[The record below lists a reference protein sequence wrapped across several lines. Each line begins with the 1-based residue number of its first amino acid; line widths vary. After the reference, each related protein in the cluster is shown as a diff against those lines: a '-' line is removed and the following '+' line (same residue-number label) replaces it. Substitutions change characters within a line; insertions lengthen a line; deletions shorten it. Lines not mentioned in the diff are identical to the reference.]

1 MGRTCVALMPVPIE
15 DSSSAFPPTEP
26 VPVIRGLAPWSQ
38 GFSSLRVHNFRIFT
52 FSNIIAMSGTW
63 MQRIAQDWLVL
74 TLSHSVA
81 AVGIT
86 VAMQFTPMLLFGLY
100 GGLIVDRYSKRMLL
114 MITQSVIGGLA
125 ALLAILALT
134 HIVQVWHIWA
144 IAFGVGL
151 VVVIDN
157 PTRQVFASEL
167 VGPRN
172 LRNAISI
179 NSSVFQLGG
188 LIGPAAAGYLL
199 DAVGAGWAFAI
210 NAATCVITVL
220 TLAALRKSELVRIT
234 PMPRVKGQLK
244 QGLAYVIRKPAIF
257 WTIIMVAVLAVFALT
272 TPVILAAYANDTFKV
287 GASGYGLFNT
297 LIAAGALTG
306 ALLSTRR
313 TGVRLRT
320 VMLMGGLWGALQAFG
335 ALMPNE
341 FGLGA
346 TLVALGVANLLFITA
361 ANSLIQLSSNVGIRG
376 RVMSLYVL
384 VLLGGQAIG
393 GPVMGWIVSTW
404 GQRSGWSSPDW
415 SPLWRRWPSVCTL
428 LGATSCA
435 SGFRWVT
442 ETRWSPS
449 SERHGRANLW
459 STARPH
465 NN

>member
-1 MGRTCVALMPVPIE
+1 M
-15 DSSSAFPPTEP
+15 
-26 VPVIRGLAPWSQ
+26 PVIRERAPWSQ
-38 GFSSLRVHNFRIFT
+38 SFSALRVHNFRLFT

-74 TLSHSVA
+74 TLSHSVT

-86 VAMQFTPMLLFGLY
+86 VAMQFTPMLIFGLH

-114 MITQSVIGGLA
+114 MITQSVIGVLA
-125 ALLAILALT
+125 ALLAVLALT
-134 HIVQVWHIWA
+134 HTVEVWHIWA

-151 VVVIDN
+151 VVVVDN

-179 NSSVFQLGG
+179 NASVFQLGG
-188 LIGPAAAGYLL
+188 LIGPAVAGYLL
-199 DAVGAGWAFAI
+199 EAVGAGWAFAI
-210 NAATCVITVL
+210 NAASCVITVV
-220 TLAALRKSELVRIT
+220 TLALLRQSTLVRIT

-244 QGLAYVIRKPAIF
+244 EGLAYVARKPTIF
-257 WTIIMVAVLAVFALT
+257 WTIVMVAILAVFALT
-272 TPVILAAYANDTFKV
+272 TPVILAAFANDTFHV

-320 VMLMGGLWGALQAFG
+320 VILTAVLWGGLQALG

-346 TLVALGVANLLFITA
+346 ILVALGVANLLFITA
-361 ANSLIQLSSNVGIRG
+361 ANSLVQLSSNLGIRG

-384 VLLGGQAIG
+384 VLLGGQAVG
-393 GPVMGWIVSTW
+393 GPLMGWIVSTW
-404 GQRSGWSSPDW
+404 GPTVGMAVSGLVPALAALAIGIHLARRHQLRVRVSLGHGN
-415 SPLWRRWPSVCTL
+415 PLVAIIRQ
-428 LGATSCA
+428 AH
-435 SGFRWVT
+435 SGD
-442 ETRWSPS
+442 
-449 SERHGRANLW
+449 GRY
-459 STARPH
+459 
-465 NN
+465 